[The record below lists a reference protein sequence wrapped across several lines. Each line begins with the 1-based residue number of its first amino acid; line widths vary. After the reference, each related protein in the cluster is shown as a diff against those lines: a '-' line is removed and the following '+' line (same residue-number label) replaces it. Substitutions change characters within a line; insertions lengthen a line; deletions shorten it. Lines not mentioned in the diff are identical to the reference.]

1 MLNWVSLHDY
11 SARMSAL
18 SFGAIE
24 HVSGCFHAC
33 ELAPPAVIL
42 HKILNLSN
50 MTITMWIFAEVHNLG
65 FSEVLS
71 KCLPLRMGTNAGVG
85 K

>member
-11 SARMSAL
+11 SARRSTL
-18 SFGAIE
+18 SFSAIE
-24 HVSGCFHAC
+24 HVSGCFHAF
-33 ELAPPAVIL
+33 ELAPLAVIL

-50 MTITMWIFAEVHNLG
+50 ITITMWIFAEVHNLG